1 MRQKV
6 ELNDRM
12 SHDMRMVSIA
22 PNIRPVLK
30 ADVHAEAW
38 ARPYANPDI
47 IDVYTGL
54 GKGFKYSP
62 IFKKCIAET
71 MVKLTGYR
79 EKDYV
84 IAELQ
89 TGKKHTPKVSVWHHA
104 WDEKKGLYR
113 MQLVDFSVHK
123 KTCPHAGGCKLWLLN
138 NQKGKN
144 AMYRANG
151 RLKGNVDCYLDVP
164 HFYSIE
170 SNERNY
176 FQKGYVSKKTLS
188 LVKRKG
194 ICLVGVDMYGNL
206 IYQNDKSTYF
216 WDHEQDILILIKKK
230 EEFYIKNVRLSK

>member
-1 MRQKV
+1 MCHRGECIVRPKV
-6 ELNDRM
+6 GLNDRM

-47 IDVYTGL
+47 IEVYTGL

-104 WDEKKGLYR
+104 GE
-113 MQLVDFSVHK
+113 
-123 KTCPHAGGCKLWLLN
+123 CKLWLLN
-138 NQKGKN
+138 NQKGKY

-151 RLKGNVDCYLDVP
+151 RSKGNVDFYLDVP

-176 FQKGYVSKKTLS
+176 YQKDYVSKKTLS

-194 ICLVGVDMYGNL
+194 ICLIGVDMYGNL

-216 WDHEQDILILIKKK
+216 WDHEQDILIRIKTK
-230 EEFYIKNVRLSK
+230 EEFYIKNVKLSK